1 MTNLIFIKLLIKF
14 IYALCD
20 NKAYLIYSVE
30 NRHVVYKM
38 LENVTLNSG
47 KEFDFFSLIFLSNP
61 SPSVFLNSVVGW
73 LVDSA
78 SISEA
83 SVSLEGWGLLPG
95 QP

>member
-1 MTNLIFIKLLIKF
+1 M
-14 IYALCD
+14 
-20 NKAYLIYSVE
+20 
-30 NRHVVYKM
+30 
-38 LENVTLNSG
+38 TLNSG
-47 KEFDFFSLIFLSNP
+47 KEFEFFSLIFLSNP

-78 SISEA
+78 SIPEA